1 MDDWSLLPS
10 RNAVSEPA
18 PDPQSPMT
26 TTTLPRCQTRPPAS
40 SAHSPVPITRARN
53 ARRLTRTSSSRQMHN
68 QSGAK
73 PQNPDQSR
81 RSMPHRNQ
89 SATPKVK
96 DLEPRLDI
104 ARPFM
109 DDTGRPRKHASSRE
123 RPAQVQ
129 RRQKRRRHAAAI
141 ATRRAIAR
149 CVARAWKL
157 ADAKIFHDARWID
170 QVD

>member
-18 PDPQSPMT
+18 PNPQSPMT
-26 TTTLPRCQTRPPAS
+26 TTTPPLPDSPARVKRPQPA
-40 SAHSPVPITRARN
+40 PITPRPQHTALDPN
-53 ARRLTRTSSSRQMHN
+53 ELAWHPGN

-81 RSMPHRNQ
+81 RSMPHNNQ

-104 ARPFM
+104 TRPFM
-109 DDTGRPRKHASSRE
+109 DDTGGLNAAALSLPGATAIAAPSALLRPRPETEELLELRGQPLRTIWLATTASGRVGD
-123 RPAQVQ
+123 PPGPT
-129 RRQKRRRHAAAI
+129 
-141 ATRRAIAR
+141 TR
-149 CVARAWKL
+149 
-157 ADAKIFHDARWID
+157 
-170 QVD
+170 